1 MISNGRGGG
10 DGGAWLLLL
19 LAIING
25 VRIVSKFWLSNVIN
39 IASSSVERKESVT
52 SLFTFY
58 CIIDMTYFTWYQL
71 KHEPMD
77 FN

>member
-19 LAIING
+19 LAIINE
-25 VRIVSKFWLSNVIN
+25 IVSKFWLSNVIN

>member
-1 MISNGRGGG
+1 MISNGRGGGG

-58 CIIDMTYFTWYQL
+58 CIIDMTYFT
-71 KHEPMD
+71 
-77 FN
+77 